1 MDEEHKNHR
10 MLASNIHH
18 RAHGI
23 FILEFREVVSVE
35 MHTNT
40 MALLR

>member
-1 MDEEHKNHR
+1 MDAERKNHR

-23 FILEFREVVSVE
+23 FILEFREMASVE
-35 MHTNT
+35 THPQKHNG
-40 MALLR
+40 R